1 MCNSQ
6 GKTFNTPCFYIPIFA
21 SIYIAICI
29 LFQKFFIATMKFI
42 HSLNSTRPFFM
53 LVSHFLILW
62 KVVLISP
69 HSSSIHQYPFFSQY
83 NVLLCCRTAFGLL
96 GRIPVVISG
105 LCVLGST
112 SFPGQF

>member
-1 MCNSQ
+1 M
-6 GKTFNTPCFYIPIFA
+6 YIVPKVFH
-21 SIYIAICI
+21 SYNE
-29 LFQKFFIATMKFI
+29 I
-42 HSLNSTRPFFM
+42 HSFSQFNKAFFHAG
-53 LVSHFLILW
+53 VTFSDFILW